1 VRAAKA
7 IWGAVVAFVAPGAT
21 VLLTE
26 LAGDGIQSGDWL
38 KAGLVCVVS
47 AAAVGGAVWAA
58 PKNAEP
64 TNG

>member
-1 VRAAKA
+1 MKYAKA
-7 IWGAVVAFVAPGAT
+7 IYAGVVAFVAPGAT

-47 AAAVGGAVWAA
+47 AAAVSSAVWAA
-58 PKNAEP
+58 PKNAD
-64 TNG
+64 